1 MKLEKLVGERFKE
14 RPADCVIDSH
24 AIMVK
29 GGYIKY
35 MANGIYSS
43 YLPLRRIVRKIEQ
56 ILREEMDKIDGQEV
70 LLCGMSPAVTIA
82 SAMNCCVSPTA
93 TMPKWYSA

>member
-56 ILREEMDKIDGQEV
+56 ILREEMDKIDGQ
-70 LLCGMSPAVTIA
+70 AVEKIPTQPDWTLYA
-82 SAMNCCVSPTA
+82 SMHRA
-93 TMPKWYSA
+93 TPNIRL